1 MRPTLTEQAE
11 SLHRVLGNLIRGYQ
25 LRDRD
30 EICCH
35 GISVAQ
41 CYALEAVG
49 EAGLPKMSEL
59 ADRLQLKVST
69 LTRTVDQLVAQD
81 LVSRCDDPRDRRIC
95 CVSLTPE
102 GRRVL
107 DTVNREIIEI
117 EKDVLRRVAAE
128 DREPLIRGL
137 TEMADALA
145 ERRGRSGSGCGCGKE
160 S

>member
-1 MRPTLTEQAE
+1 MYPTLTQQAE
-11 SLHRVLGNLIRGYQ
+11 TLNRVLGNLIRSYQ
-25 LRDRD
+25 LRDRE

-41 CYALEAVG
+41 CYALQAVG
-49 EAGLPKMSEL
+49 EAGAPRMSEL

-102 GRRVL
+102 GRRAL
-107 DTVNREIIEI
+107 DTIQRDMIEM
-117 EKDVLRRVAAE
+117 EKDILQGIAPE

-137 TEMADALA
+137 TQIADALA
-145 ERRGRSGSGCGCGKE
+145 ARRAGSGSGCECGKE
-160 S
+160 T

>member
-1 MRPTLTEQAE
+1 MCASLTGQAE
-11 SLHRVLGNLIRGYQ
+11 ALHRVLGNLIRGYQ

-41 CYALEAVG
+41 CYALQVVG
-49 EAGLPKMSEL
+49 EAGSPKMSEL

-95 CVSLTPE
+95 CVTLTPE
-102 GRRVL
+102 GRRIL
-107 DTVNREIIEI
+107 DTINREIIEI
-117 EKDVLRRVAAE
+117 EKDVLRRIPAE

-137 TEMADALA
+137 TEIADALA
-145 ERRGRSGSGCGCGKE
+145 ERRARSASGCNCGKE